1 MQNPPPDPNYGSAYP
16 PPPPPPPPGG
26 PGAPGGKTS
35 MGLEPNVAAMLCY
48 ATMFVCGL
56 GIIVSLLFFL
66 MEKTSRF
73 VRFHAMQ
80 ALLLAGAAIVLSIV
94 LSIIGV
100 ILSYAHLG
108 VIEYLLRLVCG
119 LAFLV
124 LWILGAIKAY
134 QGETYKMPVVGDI
147 AENITN
153 K

>member
-1 MQNPPPDPNYGSAYP
+1 MQNPPPDPNFGSAYP
-16 PPPPPPPPGG
+16 PPPPPPPGAPGG
-26 PGAPGGKTS
+26 PGGKTS
-35 MGLEPNVAAMLCY
+35 MGLEPNLAAMLCY
-48 ATMFVCGL
+48 ATMILCGL
-56 GIIVSLLFFL
+56 GIIVSLVFFL

-80 ALLLAGAAIVLSIV
+80 ALLLAGAAIVISIV
-94 LSIIGV
+94 LSILGA
-100 ILSYAHLG
+100 ILGAAHLG
-108 VIEYLLRLVCG
+108 FIEYLLRLVVG

-134 QGETYKMPVVGDI
+134 QGESYKMPVVGDI